1 MFIIFKQVTG
11 GTGVDLTH
19 DAGANVVTI
28 SANSNNI
35 RDIARGNLSF
45 TTGAAGYTSGTGQ
58 FAIPGTSDHIT
69 EGSTNLFFT
78 NERVDDR
85 VGALV
90 VGGANITAT
99 YDDAAGTLTI
109 DSDHVADITEVTA
122 GAGLTGGGTNGA
134 LTIDVVG
141 GTGITA
147 NANDIAITN
156 TGVTAGT
163 YGSNAST
170 VSNFTVNAQGQ
181 LTGAANHAISI
192 TSNQVTDFG
201 EAVDDRVNVLVS
213 GGANITVTY
222 DDGAGTF
229 VIDNDLTGDVTGVV
243 AGAGMTGGGTSGDV
257 TVNAIG
263 GDGITVNANDIQVD
277 STVVRTSGAQ
287 SIAGA
292 KTFTSDMVISSTDAT
307 DAAGPQL
314 QLYRNSASPADA
326 DYLGQI
332 AFQGENDADQST
344 LFAKITGKILDASD
358 GSEDGGIE
366 FAAQKAGTQTI
377 LARLRSN
384 KFELLN
390 STELEVAG
398 LTYPTADG
406 TANQVLSTDGNGNLS
421 FVDVTAI
428 GGTVTGVVAGDGL
441 TGGGVSGSVTL
452 NVVAGTGMTV
462 NANDIAIDL
471 KDEDNMASNSAT
483 HAASQ
488 QSIKAYVDSQVA
500 SKDALS
506 ELSGTTDD
514 ITEGSTNLYYTDARA
529 DARATLRIN
538 AATTDN
544 ISEGSSNLYFTD
556 ARVQAVSI
564 NNVVEDTTPQLGGNL
579 DINGHNILY
588 GDNEKALFGDGP
600 DLEIYH
606 DSNNSYITD
615 VGTGSIFIRSGTTY
629 ITNANGTKTSI
640 ATNSGAGQTIYYNN
654 NVTLETVDGGAK
666 VTGNLEVTGDFV
678 TADTDNL
685 SEGSTNL
692 YYTNA
697 RVDARITKA
706 AIDALNVDAD
716 TLDGIDS
723 ASFLRSDAADTHT
736 GTIMPASDNAIDLG
750 GASNRYNDVYAVTFQ
765 GTATSAQY
773 ADLAENYLGDATYEV
788 GTVVEFGGDAEVT
801 ASSKEGSPAV
811 AGVVSTDPAYLMN
824 AGLEGSNITTVALR
838 GRVPVKFTEPVR
850 KGDVLIASE
859 KPGLAKAAPFRGYQ
873 TPAASIVGK
882 AISDHRGMGEGVI
895 EILV

>member
-1 MFIIFKQVTG
+1 M
-11 GTGVDLTH
+11 
-19 DAGANVVTI
+19 
-28 SANSNNI
+28 
-35 RDIARGNLSF
+35 
-45 TTGAAGYTSGTGQ
+45 
-58 FAIPGTSDHIT
+58 
-69 EGSTNLFFT
+69 
-78 NERVDDR
+78 
-85 VGALV
+85 
-90 VGGANITAT
+90 
-99 YDDAAGTLTI
+99 
-109 DSDHVADITEVTA
+109 
-122 GAGLTGGGTNGA
+122 
-134 LTIDVVG
+134 
-141 GTGITA
+141 
-147 NANDIAITN
+147 
-156 TGVTAGT
+156 
-163 YGSNAST
+163 
-170 VSNFTVNAQGQ
+170 
-181 LTGAANHAISI
+181 
-192 TSNQVTDFG
+192 
-201 EAVDDRVNVLVS
+201 
-213 GGANITVTY
+213 
-222 DDGAGTF
+222 
-229 VIDNDLTGDVTGVV
+229 
-243 AGAGMTGGGTSGDV
+243 
-257 TVNAIG
+257 
-263 GDGITVNANDIQVD
+263 
-277 STVVRTSGAQ
+277 
-287 SIAGA
+287 
-292 KTFTSDMVISSTDAT
+292 
-307 DAAGPQL
+307 
-314 QLYRNSASPADA
+314 
-326 DYLGQI
+326 
-332 AFQGENDADQST
+332 
-344 LFAKITGKILDASD
+344 
-358 GSEDGGIE
+358 
-366 FAAQKAGTQTI
+366 
-377 LARLRSN
+377 
-384 KFELLN
+384 
-390 STELEVAG
+390 
-398 LTYPTADG
+398 
-406 TANQVLSTDGNGNLS
+406 
-421 FVDVTAI
+421 
-428 GGTVTGVVAGDGL
+428 

-514 ITEGSTNLYYTDARA
+514 VTEGSTNLYYTDARA

-640 ATNSGAGQTIYYNN
+640 ATNSGAGQSIYYNN
-654 NVTLETVDGGAK
+654 AVTLETVDGGAK

-801 ASSKEGSPAV
+801 ACLLYTSPSPRDATLSRMPSSA
-811 AGVVSTDPAYLMN
+811 
-824 AGLEGSNITTVALR
+824 
-838 GRVPVKFTEPVR
+838 
-850 KGDVLIASE
+850 
-859 KPGLAKAAPFRGYQ
+859 
-873 TPAASIVGK
+873 
-882 AISDHRGMGEGVI
+882 
-895 EILV
+895 